1 MPVVL
6 VVEES
11 DHVGQQHVIGFLSAE
26 EDAEARDAVLHQRLF
41 DDVLRVAQQ
50 RHYLLLHHLVQRLQL
65 WTFNT
70 QHIPSHS
77 STL

>member
-6 VVEES
+6 VVEEG
-11 DHVGQQHVIGFLSAE
+11 DHVGQQHVVGFLPAE

-50 RHYLLLHHLVQRLQL
+50 RHHLLLHHLMQRLQL
-65 WTFNT
+65 WTINT
-70 QHIPSHS
+70 QHVPSHS